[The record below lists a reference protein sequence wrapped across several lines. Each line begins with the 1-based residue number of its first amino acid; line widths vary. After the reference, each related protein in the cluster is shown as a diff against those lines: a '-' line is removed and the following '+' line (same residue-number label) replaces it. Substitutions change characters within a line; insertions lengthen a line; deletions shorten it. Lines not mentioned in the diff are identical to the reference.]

1 MLTRVRTNDKNGKKG
16 GPTGLKMGK
25 GILIEGYRFT
35 LGLNFLL
42 LTTLVQHFSS
52 YLQEAW
58 YQWVTCLAIIST
70 LDTNRY
76 SLE

>member
-52 YLQEAW
+52 YLQEA
-58 YQWVTCLAIIST
+58 
-70 LDTNRY
+70 
-76 SLE
+76 